1 MIELLKYFLF
11 VSLIVTHPLEQISLD
26 HYPTPDSSIS
36 FIDGLCYIAPD
47 NGYVKNMV
55 EKDGYFQITLLLDS
69 GNEVVYT
76 GLTEVRKR
84 IGDRVFISEPIGT
97 DVAISANTKFILMFY
112 EKSVLFPQF
121 VNNSLEFLVDKGT
134 KASMIADGSIISA
147 GYLSGMDL
155 IAEGIYTEIDGC
167 RIIPQS
173 YVPKS
178 AGYFSQIKLAMRKTY
193 ISYWHIMAILKELN
207 TSLSQGEW
215 IVASGN
221 TGACLNPCLVLH
233 IEDEELGN
241 DIRVIY
247 FRSNRK
253 Q

>member
-11 VSLIVTHPLEQISLD
+11 VSLIVTHPLEKISLD
-26 HYPTPDSSIS
+26 HYSTPDSAIS

-47 NGYVKNMV
+47 NGYVKNIV
-55 EKDGYFQITLLLDS
+55 DKDGSFQITILLDS

-76 GLTEVRKR
+76 GLTELRKR
-84 IGDRVFISEPIGT
+84 IGDRVIVSEPIGT
-97 DVAISANTKFILMFY
+97 DVAITSNTRFILMFY

-121 VNNSLEFLVDKGT
+121 VNNNLEFLVDKGT
-134 KASMIADGSIISA
+134 KASMIADGAIINA
-147 GYLSGMDL
+147 GYLTGIDL
-155 IAEGIYTEIDGC
+155 EADGIYTETDGGK
-167 RIIPQS
+167 IIPQS

-178 AGYFSQIKLAMRKTY
+178 AGYFSQTKLAMRNTY
-193 ISYWHIMAILKELN
+193 ISYWHIMAILKGLN
-207 TSLSQGEW
+207 ISLSQGEW

-233 IEDEELGN
+233 IEDEELGS

-247 FRSNRK
+247 FRGNRR